1 MSLVL
6 DLIFPKKCILCGRGQ
21 SYFCQSC
28 LNQQVRHSIKHLSK
42 IPYCE
47 GFLPLF
53 KYNSLIKKGIAELK
67 YKFVTDLVEE
77 LSDIFVKE
85 IKTNFPQLLNYWQ
98 KNNFIFIPIPLH
110 YYRQNWRGFNQ
121 SFLLAKSISQKLN
134 LGYDQNI
141 IIRSKNTIPQAKLS
155 SRSLRHSNIS
165 SAFTCLTTQIPQ
177 NIILFDDVSTSQS
190 TFKSAQNSLKLGE
203 QNRCWFLSLA
213 G

>member
-6 DLIFPKKCILCGRGQ
+6 DLIFPKNCLWCGRGQ
-21 SYFCQSC
+21 SYFCPSC
-28 LNQQVRHSIKHLSK
+28 LNRQVRHSIRPLPK
-42 IPYCE
+42 IPHCE

-67 YKFVTDLVEE
+67 YKFITDLVEE
-77 LSDIFVKE
+77 LSNIAVKE

-98 KNNFIFIPIPLH
+98 KNNFVFIPIPLH
-110 YYRQNWRGFNQ
+110 YHRQNWRGFNQ

-134 LGYDQNI
+134 LSYNQNI
-141 IIRSKNTIPQAKLS
+141 LVRNKNTIPQAKLNN
-155 SRSLRHSNIS
+155 RSLRQSNLSNAFICSNIKP
-165 SAFTCLTTQIPQ
+165 PQ

-190 TFKSAQNSLKLGE
+190 TFKSAQKSLKLGD